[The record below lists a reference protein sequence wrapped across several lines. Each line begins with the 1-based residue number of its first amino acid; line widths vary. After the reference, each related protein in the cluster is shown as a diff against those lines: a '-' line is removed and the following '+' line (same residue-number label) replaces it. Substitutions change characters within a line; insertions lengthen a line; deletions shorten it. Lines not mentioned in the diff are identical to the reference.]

1 VPQPLRVFAG
11 EDGADGLQV
20 DGAPGGDSECCGKVG
35 FGCAGG
41 GMACARSAARWCA
54 GFLPGDSALDRI
66 AAVTDPALHK
76 PDTMAALA
84 SGLERACPGGVA
96 SARASDQ
103 RAAEGLAA
111 GW

>member
-1 VPQPLRVFAG
+1 MASRWMVRQAATASAAARSGSAVPVA
-11 EDGADGLQV
+11 A
-20 DGAPGGDSECCGKVG
+20 
-35 FGCAGG
+35 
-41 GMACARSAARWCA
+41 MACVRSAARWCA

-84 SGLERACPGGVA
+84 SGLERACPGGGVA
-96 SARASDQ
+96 SAHASDQ
-103 RAAEGLAA
+103 PAAEGLAA

>member
-1 VPQPLRVFAG
+1 MPGLSGRQGATDVNHDANRHAPLVSQHAT
-11 EDGADGLQV
+11 EEPPL
-20 DGAPGGDSECCGKVG
+20 
-35 FGCAGG
+35 
-41 GMACARSAARWCA
+41 AAWCA
-54 GFLPGDSALDRI
+54 DFLPGDSALDRI

-84 SGLERACPGGVA
+84 SDLERACPGGVP
-96 SARASDQ
+96 SAHASDQ

>member
-1 VPQPLRVFAG
+1 MASRWMVRQAATASAAARSGSAVPVA
-11 EDGADGLQV
+11 A
-20 DGAPGGDSECCGKVG
+20 
-35 FGCAGG
+35 
-41 GMACARSAARWCA
+41 MACARSAARWCA

-84 SGLERACPGGVA
+84 SGLERACPDDGVA
-96 SARASDQ
+96 SAHASDQ
-103 RAAEGLAA
+103 PAAEGLAA